1 MLSRI
6 SMREVVIMRESAL
19 IDIPV
24 SFNLAFN
31 ALNSSSDIIGLPLL
45 YACNMRR
52 RLYTYERLC
61 IVDKVR

>member
-1 MLSRI
+1 
-6 SMREVVIMRESAL
+6 MRESAL